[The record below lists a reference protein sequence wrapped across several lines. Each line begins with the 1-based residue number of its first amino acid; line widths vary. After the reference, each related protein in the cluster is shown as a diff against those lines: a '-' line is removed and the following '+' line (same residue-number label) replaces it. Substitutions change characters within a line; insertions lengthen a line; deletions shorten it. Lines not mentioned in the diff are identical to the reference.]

1 VLLAGQDD
9 SLAALACFSGP
20 GSSLQ
25 QPLPECLTKLISMQG
40 FPSADPRAAAPIQT
54 AVSSPTMNH
63 PIYGIISFEHVAPYK
78 LRLCFDDSLC
88 RTIDFESILE
98 TELFG

>member
-1 VLLAGQDD
+1 
-9 SLAALACFSGP
+9 
-20 GSSLQ
+20 
-25 QPLPECLTKLISMQG
+25 
-40 FPSADPRAAAPIQT
+40 
-54 AVSSPTMNH
+54 MNH